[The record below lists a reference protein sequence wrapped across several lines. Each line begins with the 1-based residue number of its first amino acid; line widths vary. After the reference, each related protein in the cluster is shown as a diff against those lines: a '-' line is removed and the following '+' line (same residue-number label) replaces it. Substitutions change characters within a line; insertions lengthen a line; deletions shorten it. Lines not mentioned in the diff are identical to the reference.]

1 MAMGLDDVRADALKA
16 LRVLERHA
24 RHVDGEADADSDID
38 LAAFIE
44 GADAWDIRERARVVC
59 LVQREAGDH
68 VELHLFPATALTDPE
83 AKPWD
88 GADAMPSPA
97 RDLFA
102 TSESGLVSGKDA
114 HAALRRR
121 IRMDTS
127 RMGRTEDAAWGER
140 RPLASKSGEK
150 CGLAT

>member
-24 RHVDGEADADSDID
+24 RVAAAYLFGSHVDGEADADSDID

-68 VELHLFPATALTDPE
+68 VELHLFPATALTDAE
-83 AKPWD
+83 
-88 GADAMPSPA
+88 PA
-97 RDLFA
+97 SFA
-102 TSESGLVSGKDA
+102 AYVQRHGTRL
-114 HAALRRR
+114 
-121 IRMDTS
+121 T
-127 RMGRTEDAAWGER
+127 
-140 RPLASKSGEK
+140 PQ
-150 CGLAT
+150 AT